1 MATIESVRTSVDV
14 NIKANGKQEITG
26 VVLNSVLNN
35 IVDLSEDA
43 ESTLKSHGVLLEK
56 HSEELE
62 QKANEDGK
70 YPQMT
75 SGFASNLVGRGEAVD
90 AEIGF
95 RASGGMSIEDGAAR
109 VKELHG
115 NSLVWNQYAKD
126 LSAIGTQYYSNNF
139 GSATYDN
146 NTKSVE
152 CKVTSLGASEYY
164 LESFWS
170 CVGSHKYMA
179 SLNVKSYSTASG
191 LRIYHSSSL
200 ISAASNVGKTNEWG
214 NCVCFFKASDSN
226 ERCRFRPF
234 GGGSASLT
242 ETGSVFFK
250 NPLLIDLTQMFG
262 AGNEPTTLEEFYNRI
277 PQNVDLY
284 AYNEGEIIST
294 NAEGIKSV
302 GFNAWDEEWVIGQ
315 NTWGEIGPHS
325 TRVSCKN
332 PIRVIG
338 GEKYFYAAPSNLGT
352 SGFTFKDSEG
362 NNVGDAAI
370 GVMPNKVFTT
380 PTNAAYMFFYVDSNY
395 TAPYKNDICIN
406 LVHSGYR
413 NGEYQPYMQFIRN
426 LDNRIKEAF
435 PNGLRSAGSA
445 SDKVYNK
452 NGKGYIEKRIGVVD
466 MGALPWVSVSGIFK
480 CDFSAYTK
488 KHSSNI
494 LCSAYVTSSVREQE
508 KTIYYADS
516 FFGSYALT
524 IKDSA
529 YTNIDTFKAAVQGIP
544 LYYELAEPIITE
556 YDEPFNLDY
565 EVWDFGTEQMLSS
578 RPSAPIKAKIAYGFN
593 AVDSVRTAQIEI
605 AELKTQIAQMQ
616 TLMASL
622 TASPAMLEE

>member
-1 MATIESVRTSVDV
+1 MQRENLIQEIVAAI
-14 NIKANGKQEITG
+14 NNNGKQQITG
-26 VVLNSVLNN
+26 SVLQ
-35 IVDLSEDA
+35 
-43 ESTLKSHGVLLEK
+43 
-56 HSEELE
+56 E
-62 QKANEDGK
+62 QLINMVGSMLDSDGK

-75 SGFASNLVGRGEAVD
+75 SGFANNLVGRGEAVD
-90 AEIGF
+90 ATINF
-95 RASGGMSIEDGAAR
+95 RASGGKSIEDGAAR
-109 VKELHG
+109 VKELKG
-115 NSLVWNQYAKD
+115 NSVVMNQQIYGD
-126 LSAIGTQYYSNNF
+126 FRN
-139 GSATYDN
+139 GSAGWDTDRAGIHMSVTNGVAELYATTDGDN
-146 NTKSVE
+146 YVQ
-152 CKVTSLGASEYY
+152 SLND
-164 LESFWS
+164 SF
-170 CVGSHKYMA
+170 VLGHKYMFLGE
-179 SLNVKSYSTASG
+179 SKTTASG
-191 LRIYHSSSL
+191 VTIFYLFYGNANNLTTLESTSTGWEQK
-200 ISAASNVGKTNEWG
+200 SAFFQCASTTYNFVRMQ
-214 NCVCFFKASDSN
+214 CPKAGVTHQYRN
-226 ERCRFRPF
+226 
-234 GGGSASLT
+234 
-242 ETGSVFFK
+242 
-250 NPLLIDLTQMFG
+250 LLLVDLTQMFG
-262 AGNEPTTLEEFYNRI
+262 QGNEPTTLEDFYARI

-284 AYNEGEIIST
+284 AYNEGEIVST
-294 NAEGIKSV
+294 NADGIKSV
-302 GFNAWDEEWVIGQ
+302 GFNAWDEEWKNGYYD
-315 NTWGEIGPHS
+315 S
-325 TRVSCKN
+325 TSGIYVYANNQICNKN
-332 PIRVIG
+332 MIPVIG
-338 GEKYFYAAPSNLGT
+338 GQSYYYANLGIGRIYASFYFYDENKILIGNK
-352 SGFTFKDSEG
+352 GFAETIVVPQNAKYMCF
-362 NNVGDAAI
+362 NVGSSYGATY
-370 GVMPNKVFTT
+370 NH
-380 PTNAAYMFFYVDSNY
+380 
-395 TAPYKNDICIN
+395 DICIN
-406 LVHSGYR
+406 LSHSGYR